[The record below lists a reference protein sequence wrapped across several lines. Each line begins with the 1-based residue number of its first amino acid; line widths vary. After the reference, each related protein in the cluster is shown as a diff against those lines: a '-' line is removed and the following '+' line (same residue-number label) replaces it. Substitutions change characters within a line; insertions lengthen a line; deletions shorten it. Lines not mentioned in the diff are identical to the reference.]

1 MTVTGRFL
9 LFSHLLYVRKKSNS
23 AAKLR
28 FFLRNAKKIRNFSA
42 FSLPFAK
49 KTYLCGK
56 NIFAAILSRKK
67 AANEKQ

>member
-49 KTYLCGK
+49 KH
-56 NIFAAILSRKK
+56 LSLWQKLLRSHSFTQ
-67 AANEKQ
+67 ESR